1 MALGN
6 GGLDAQVEQRMDAYR
21 SNPQQLQQ
29 RYGQN
34 KELLDLLALQK
45 LTSEKQAAA
54 RDMQMKMQ
62 QQPGTI
68 AQQREQ
74 EALEL
79 TKQEMSG
86 TLGELAGRTKGT
98 LDQKQ
103 AMQQQNMQKM
113 AQGQPPVA
121 QGGIGALMGGQQ
133 ARPPM
138 QGVPPQAQGLANA
151 RMQAPVQMAK
161 GGIVSFAGADGNNEV
176 VGAGTPFSRFMEPLL
191 TKKGSRLLTPEMQA
205 LRKRVRKKFETY
217 GGIPAGLFTQQTPEM
232 QEYASKVLS
241 NINLLSEEEL
251 LRLEQTEFDPMTSD
265 VSGLPA
271 ISTTPAAA
279 PNLTPTVTSASA
291 APPAA
296 SAASAADNTTGSVTL
311 EQSDPYETAMARLPE
326 EVFNIPVVVPE
337 AADRTKVD
345 AAQQALLDTVG
356 EVPEAYTPT
365 KTEFAEL
372 APVSPESSLDEQGM
386 EARRFLLQ
394 RGADL
399 AGADVNSSVDAAR
412 ASADEYGL
420 RAAKQETARQQ
431 LAREQ
436 AYQARVLDPKRVKR
450 LKRLE
455 SMAGGAKYGTGGIGQ
470 GRLDA
475 ENRYDTL
482 EAKGLANLVAL
493 EQAAMNND
501 YNLVAQGMGAGENA
515 ATRAQADRI
524 RGENIA
530 SGEVTNQQN
539 LAVGQ
544 QTARQGV
551 NTANTAALNAS
562 ELAAY
567 QAKITAISN
576 EAAARRQILSS
587 ETSNVTDQTKRLV
600 DSSTNEQNQL
610 IANSR
615 AAIERAKNEDSFAIE
630 LQKIRSLDRREATIE
645 HSTLLRELEQ
655 EKNIILDSDLNYQA
669 LLAKVAKAKGASAEA
684 EATRKVTMYA
694 DTLEAILAGRF
705 ARSYA
710 KLDELKLHIETLQ
723 RQDISSR
730 PPLTGQLDANS
741 ENVTVTPINP

>member
-79 TKQEMSG
+79 TKQEMGG

-103 AMQQQNMQKM
+103 VMQQQNMQKM

-161 GGIVSFAGADGNNEV
+161 GGIVSFADGEEV
-176 VGAGTPFSRFMEPLL
+176 TSPFSRGFKNL
-191 TKKGSRLLTPEMQA
+191 TDKFKAGSAADA
-205 LRKRVRKKFETY
+205 LRQKVEAKYGMFSSFMGGLRSQSDEQRQYAKDVIASLNKFSVSELQQL
-217 GGIPAGLFTQQTPEM
+217 ADAEFTPGMTDLSALP
-232 QEYASKVLS
+232 VL
-241 NINLLSEEEL
+241 
-251 LRLEQTEFDPMTSD
+251 P
-265 VSGLPA
+265 
-271 ISTTPAAA
+271 TTPAAA

-291 APPAA
+291 AAPAA
-296 SAASAADNTTGSVTL
+296 SVADNTTGSVTL

-326 EVFNIPVVVPE
+326 EVFNIPAVVPE

-365 KTEFAEL
+365 ETEFAEL
-372 APVSPESSLDEQGM
+372 APVSPDSYLDEQGI

-524 RGENIA
+524 SGANIA
-530 SGEVTNQQN
+530 GNEVTAQKT
-539 LAVGQ
+539 LATGQ
-544 QTARQGV
+544 QTALQGV
-551 NTANTAALNAS
+551 NNQNAAALNAS

-567 QAKITAISN
+567 QAKQTAISN

-587 ETSNVTDQTKRLV
+587 VTSAVTDETNRLANGA
-600 DSSTNEQNQL
+600 TNEQKQL
-610 IANSR
+610 IANSQ

-630 LQKIRSLDRREATIE
+630 LQKIRSLDRREATTE

-655 EKNIILDSDLNYQA
+655 EKNIILDSDANYQE
-669 LLAKVAKAKGASAEA
+669 LLQKVAKAKGASAEA

-710 KLDELKLHIETLQ
+710 KLDELKLHIEKLQ
-723 RQDISSR
+723 SQDISSR
-730 PPLTGQLDANS
+730 PPLTGQLDANN
-741 ENVTVTPINP
+741 EDVTVTPINP

>member
-79 TKQEMSG
+79 TKQEMGS

-98 LDQKQ
+98 LDQQ
-103 AMQQQNMQKM
+103 QNAQQQNMQRM
-113 AQGQPPVA
+113 AKGQPPVA

-176 VGAGTPFSRFMEPLL
+176 VGPGTPFSRFMEPLL

-279 PNLTPTVTSASA
+279 SNLTPIVTSASA
-291 APPAA
+291 AAP
-296 SAASAADNTTGSVTL
+296 AASAADNTTGSVTL

-326 EVFNIPVVVPE
+326 EVFNLPAVVPE

-372 APVSPESSLDEQGM
+372 APVSPESSLDPQGM

-493 EQAAMNND
+493 EQAAMIND

-576 EAAARRQILSS
+576 EAAARREILSS
-587 ETSNVTDQTKRLV
+587 ETSNVTDQTRRLV
-600 DSSTNEQNQL
+600 NSSANEQNQL

-669 LLAKVAKAKGASAEA
+669 LLEKVAKAKGPSAEA

-723 RQDISSR
+723 SQDISSR
-730 PPLTGQLDANS
+730 PPLTGQLDANN
-741 ENVTVTPINP
+741 EDVTVTPINP

>member
-98 LDQKQ
+98 LDQQ
-103 AMQQQNMQKM
+103 QNAQQQNMQRM
-113 AQGQPPVA
+113 AKGQPPVA

-161 GGIVSFAGADGNNEV
+161 GGIVSFADGEEVTSPASRWFKNLKDKFKADSAE
-176 VGAGTPFSRFMEPLL
+176 A
-191 TKKGSRLLTPEMQA
+191 A
-205 LRKRVRKKFETY
+205 LREKVQTKY
-217 GGIPAGLFTQQTPEM
+217 GMFSSAWGGLRSQSDEQRQYAKDVIASIDKLSVSELQRLADAEFTPGMTDLSALP
-232 QEYASKVLS
+232 VL
-241 NINLLSEEEL
+241 
-251 LRLEQTEFDPMTSD
+251 
-265 VSGLPA
+265 
-271 ISTTPAAA
+271 STTPAAA

-296 SAASAADNTTGSVTL
+296 SVADNTTGSVTL

-326 EVFNIPVVVPE
+326 EVFNLPAVVPE

-356 EVPEAYTPT
+356 KVPEAYTPT
-365 KTEFAEL
+365 ETEFAEL
-372 APVSPESSLDEQGM
+372 APVSPESSLDPQGI

-493 EQAAMNND
+493 EQAAMIND

-567 QAKITAISN
+567 QANQTAISN

-587 ETSNVTDQTKRLV
+587 VTSDVTDQTSRLV
-600 DSSTNEQNQL
+600 NSSVNEQNQL

-630 LQKIRSLDRREATIE
+630 LQKIRSLDRREATTE

-669 LLAKVAKAKGASAEA
+669 LLEKVAKAKGASAEA

-723 RQDISSR
+723 SQDISSR
-730 PPLTGQLDANS
+730 PPLTGQLDANN
-741 ENVTVTPINP
+741 EDVTVTPINP

>member
-79 TKQEMSG
+79 TKQEMGS

-98 LDQKQ
+98 LDQQ
-103 AMQQQNMQKM
+103 QNAQQQNMQRM
-113 AQGQPPVA
+113 AKGQPPVA

-133 ARPPM
+133 ARPPR

-176 VGAGTPFSRFMEPLL
+176 VGPGTPFSRFMEPLL

-279 PNLTPTVTSASA
+279 SNLTPIVTSASA
-291 APPAA
+291 AAPAA
-296 SAASAADNTTGSVTL
+296 SVADNTTGSVTL

-326 EVFNIPVVVPE
+326 EVFNIPAVVPE

-356 EVPEAYTPT
+356 EVPKAYTPT
-365 KTEFAEL
+365 ETEFAEL
-372 APVSPESSLDEQGM
+372 APVSPESFLDPQGI

-394 RGADL
+394 RAADL
-399 AGADVNSSVDAAR
+399 AGTDVNANVDAAR

-475 ENRYDTL
+475 ENRYDKL
-482 EAKGLANLVAL
+482 EAEGLANLVAL
-493 EQAAMNND
+493 EQAAMTND
-501 YNLVAQGMGAGENA
+501 YNLVAQGMGAGSRA
-515 ATRAQADRI
+515 RADAQADRVS
-524 RGENIA
+524 GTNIA
-530 SGEVTNQQN
+530 GNEVTNQQN

-544 QTARQGV
+544 QALQQGI

-567 QAKITAISN
+567 QANQTAISN

-587 ETSNVTDQTKRLV
+587 VTSDVTDQTSRLV
-600 DSSTNEQNQL
+600 NSSTNEQNQL

-630 LQKIRSLDRREATIE
+630 LQKIRSLDRREATTE

-669 LLAKVAKAKGASAEA
+669 LLEKVAKAKGPSAEA

-730 PPLTGQLDANS
+730 PPLTGQLDANN
-741 ENVTVTPINP
+741 EDVTVTPINP